1 MHPKTKTLQLK
12 MGYPELRYVEVSSQD
27 DLSKRVKLNNSK
39 TTDTNVKILVKNYNK
54 IFIVITVESPV
65 KYK

>member
-1 MHPKTKTLQLK
+1 MHPKTKLLQLK

-39 TTDTNVKILVKNYNK
+39 TTDTNVKILVKN
-54 IFIVITVESPV
+54 II
-65 KYK
+65 KYL